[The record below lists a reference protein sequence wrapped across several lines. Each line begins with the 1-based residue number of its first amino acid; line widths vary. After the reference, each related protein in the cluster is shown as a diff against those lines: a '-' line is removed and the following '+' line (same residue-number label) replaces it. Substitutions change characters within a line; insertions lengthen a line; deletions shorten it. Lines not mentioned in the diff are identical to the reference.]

1 MRDAK
6 IAALN
11 HRYVYL
17 VLAVAGF
24 AFPIWQFAL
33 FFADHGAGVMEFI
46 RQMFANHA
54 AAGVSADLLVTLV
67 VFWVFLGADRSAVRH
82 KWVYGILS
90 LCVGVAF
97 ALSLYLFAREERRWQ
112 ATALQGT
119 AC

>member
-1 MRDAK
+1 MKK
-6 IAALN
+6 I
-11 HRYVYL
+11 YL

-24 AFPIWQFAL
+24 VFPAWQFGL

-54 AAGVSADLLVTLV
+54 AAGVSADLLVTLA

-82 KWVYGILS
+82 KWVYVILS

-97 ALSLYLFAREERRWQ
+97 PLSLYLFGREERRRQ
-112 ATALQGT
+112 AAALQGT